1 MPKFFLPQGS
11 SYAVGDTVIINGD
24 DAFHISRTLRMKS
37 GEEINLTS
45 TDGTEYKTVIEYIDR
60 DTVHLNVLSVSLN
73 QSEPKIF
80 SRLFQA
86 LAKGDKMETVIQ
98 KAVELGVS
106 EIYPVESSR
115 CVVQLD
121 EKRASKKLERWQ
133 KISEEAAK
141 QCGRGI
147 IPKVYAPI
155 PYSTALSEMVKSDLY
170 FICYETSLENNPR
183 ALLSKGGFES
193 VAFFIGPEGGI
204 SPKEIEEAHSMNI
217 PDVTLGKLILR
228 TETASSAVLSMILY
242 ETEF

>member
-24 DAFHISRTLRMKS
+24 DAFHISHTLRMKS

-183 ALLSKGGFES
+183 TLLSKGGFES